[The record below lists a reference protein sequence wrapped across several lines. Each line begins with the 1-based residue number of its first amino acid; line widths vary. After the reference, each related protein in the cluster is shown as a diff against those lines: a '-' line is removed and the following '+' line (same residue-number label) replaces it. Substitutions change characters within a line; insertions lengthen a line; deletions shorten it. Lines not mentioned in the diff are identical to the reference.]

1 MGKKRTNSSYVK
13 HEAPSQVS
21 PLNQAQAHYLN
32 CIESSTITFGLGPAG
47 TGKTYCAVALAGD
60 KLYSKDINQIIITR
74 PAVEAG
80 EKLGYLPGELEDKY
94 APYLEPVKD
103 IFISKFGKGWYESQI
118 KNENIKAIPLGFL
131 QGKTFDNCF
140 VIGDEMQ
147 NSTRTQMYMLLTRLG
162 KYSKMVLNGSL
173 GLQKMISGTS
183 GLADA
188 VNRLESVRG
197 VSSYEFDSDDVVRS
211 GIAKAIVQAYEES

>member
-1 MGKKRTNSSYVK
+1 MGKKKNSDSYQ
-13 HEAPSQVS
+13 APYKVA
-21 PLNQAQAHYLN
+21 PLNEAQAHYLN

-162 KYSKMVLNGSL
+162 KYSKMVLNGDYKA
-173 GLQKMISGTS
+173 QKMISGIS
-183 GLADA
+183 GLEDA
-188 VNRLESVRG
+188 CNRLHNIQG
-197 VSSYEFDSDDVVRS
+197 VSSYEFVHDDIVRS
-211 GIAKAIVQAYEES
+211 GIAKLIVKAYS

>member
-1 MGKKRTNSSYVK
+1 MGKKKNSDSYQ
-13 HEAPSQVS
+13 APDKVA
-21 PLNQAQAHYLN
+21 PLNEAQAHYLN

-211 GIAKAIVQAYEES
+211 GIAKAIVQAYER

>member
-1 MGKKRTNSSYVK
+1 MGKKKNSDSYQ
-13 HEAPSQVS
+13 APDKVV
-21 PLNQAQAHYLN
+21 PLNESQAHYLN

-60 KLYSKDINQIIITR
+60 KLYAKDINQIIITR

-131 QGKTFDNCF
+131 QGKTFDDCF
-140 VIGDEMQ
+140 IIGDEMQ

-162 KYSKMVLNGSL
+162 KYSTMVLNGSL
-173 GLQKMISGTS
+173 GLQQMVSGTS

>member
-1 MGKKRTNSSYVK
+1 MGKKKSSYTK
-13 HEAPSQVS
+13 HEAPPKVS
-21 PLNQAQAHYLN
+21 PLNQSQAEYLN
-32 CIESSTITFGLGPAG
+32 EIETNTITFGLGPAG
-47 TGKTYCAVALAGD
+47 TGKTYCAVALAAD
-60 KLYSKDINQIIITR
+60 KLYEKEINQIIITR

-94 APYLEPVKD
+94 APYLEPVRD
-103 IFISKFGKGWYESQI
+103 IFVKKFGIGWYESQI
-118 KNENIKAIPLGFL
+118 KNENIKAIPLGFM

-147 NSTRTQMYMLLTRLG
+147 NSTCTQMYMLLTRIG
-162 KYSKMVLNGSL
+162 KYSTMVLNGSL
-173 GLQKMISGTS
+173 GLQQMVSGTS

-188 VNRLESVRG
+188 VNRLEGVRG

>member
-1 MGKKRTNSSYVK
+1 MGKKKNSDSYQ
-13 HEAPSQVS
+13 APDKVV
-21 PLNQAQAHYLN
+21 PLNQAQAEYLN

-60 KLYSKDINQIIITR
+60 KLYAKDINQIIITR

-162 KYSKMVLNGSL
+162 KYSTMVLNGSL
-173 GLQKMISGTS
+173 GLQQMVSGTS